1 MRIYRCDGETDGIL
15 TAISMAIDAEDSPL
29 DTKIECVSE
38 DEPVNYELFSEYID
52 VKTDAET
59 AAAFVEKMYAVSY
72 EMAESVLFACLHTAP
87 DRADKSFR
95 FIKKII
101 FNGPKAINKLQDP
114 DIRRIFELRRFAAN
128 EVHHFKGFLR
138 FSETPEHILLAG
150 YEPRADITSILLE
163 HFRDRFPCEK
173 IVIVDLLRDKAGF
186 YAPGKP
192 CFMTKAGDKLLAAA
206 AACAGEKSDFASLWR
221 DYVDNIAIVERTN
234 LKLQRNNMRL
244 RFRSNMTEFATAK
257 QK

>member
-15 TAISMAIDAEDSPL
+15 TAVSRAIDDGISPL
-29 DTKIECVSE
+29 EAKIECVSDSE
-38 DEPVNYELFSEYID
+38 QVNYELFSEYVEI
-52 VKTDAET
+52 KTDPEI
-59 AAAFVEKMYAVSY
+59 AASFVEKMYSVSP

-87 DRADKSFR
+87 DRADKCFR

-173 IVIVDLLRDKAGF
+173 IVIVDLVRNKAGF

-192 CFMTKAGDKLLAAA
+192 CFMSEAGEKLLAAA
-206 AACAGEKSDFASLWR
+206 AACAGDKSDFASLWR
-221 DYVDNIAIVERTN
+221 EYVDNIAIVERLN
-234 LKLQRNNMRL
+234 PALQQNNMRL
-244 RFRSNMTEFATAK
+244 RFRGNMTEFGGRNK
-257 QK
+257 